1 MKKLLITTTLALSTF
16 ALVNAEAGTSTRAMP
31 MRPLEAG
38 LMARMTTGD
47 ATIDAQV
54 KVLRDELE
62 TKMRAL
68 QTEYEVKIKAIIGD
82 KKPVRNGT
90 STPREM
96 RSEEGRPMERREEAQ
111 MMRIEASGEADA
123 MPLNRLFDRIKGMFG
138 RIKGEVDI
146 NAQ

>member
-1 MKKLLITTTLALSTF
+1 
-16 ALVNAEAGTSTRAMP
+16 
-31 MRPLEAG
+31 
-38 LMARMTTGD
+38 MARMTTGD